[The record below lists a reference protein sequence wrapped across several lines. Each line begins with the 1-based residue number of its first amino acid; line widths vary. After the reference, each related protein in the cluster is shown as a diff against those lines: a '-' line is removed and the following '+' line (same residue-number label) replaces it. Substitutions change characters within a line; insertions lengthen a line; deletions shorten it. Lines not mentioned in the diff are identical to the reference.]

1 MSRNALR
8 WLGAFI
14 AASIV
19 IVIGAVAIVYVAG
32 DRSGTQGTRQAGT
45 AADGGSEAIQ
55 VAITAK
61 ACEPNDLTVPS
72 GEASFAI
79 INKSQRAVEW
89 EILDGVMVVDE
100 RENIA
105 PGFVQTLRTRLHPG
119 KYAITCGLLSNPRG
133 TLTVTAGADAAPAA
147 PTLVDLIGPMAEYK
161 IYVIGE
167 TRSLVGA
174 AAEFADAVKAG
185 DLDKAKSLYA
195 PSRVSYERIE
205 PVAELFSD
213 LDASIDSRAD
223 DHEKAEESEDFTG
236 FHRLEYLLFAKNTT
250 EGAAPF
256 AEKLKADTVDLEA
269 RIKGLTI
276 PAKAM
281 IGGAAVLIEEVAAS
295 KISGEEDRYSHTD
308 LWDFQANI
316 EGAQKIVELLRP
328 LTERSDKTLSEK
340 IDANFKTVNDI
351 LAKYRNADGSFQTY

>member
-1 MSRNALR
+1 MILR
-8 WLGAFI
+8 RLLL
-14 AASIV
+14 
-19 IVIGAVAIVYVAG
+19 
-32 DRSGTQGTRQAGT
+32 AGT
-45 AADGGSEAIQ
+45 FLLPATALQAAP
-55 VAITAK
+55 
-61 ACEPNDLTVPS
+61 EPVSPMELVEPLT
-72 GEASFAI
+72 
-79 INKSQRAVEW
+79 NYKMY
-89 EILDGVMVVDE
+89 ILEETQKLVKD
-100 RENIA
+100 A
-105 PGFVQTLRTRLHPG
+105 AAF
-119 KYAITCGLLSNPRG
+119 
-133 TLTVTAGADAAPAA
+133 ADAA
-147 PTLVDLIGPMAEYK
+147 
-161 IYVIGE
+161 
-167 TRSLVGA
+167 
-174 AAEFADAVKAG
+174 KAG

-256 AEKLKADTVDLEA
+256 ADKLKADTVDLEA

-276 PAKAM
+276 PPKAM